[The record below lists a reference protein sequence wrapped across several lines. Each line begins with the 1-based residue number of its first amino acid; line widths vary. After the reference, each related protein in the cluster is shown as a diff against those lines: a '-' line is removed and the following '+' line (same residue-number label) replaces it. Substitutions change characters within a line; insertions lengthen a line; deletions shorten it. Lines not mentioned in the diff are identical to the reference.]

1 MTAPEY
7 ARLVS
12 RMFLRE
18 ENTLAEEPPTPE
30 ARAEAIAAIAGAIAA
45 RGRKRRALR
54 WTAWVGSA
62 GAAAAVAIGVVGF
75 VRFEAHHAART
86 PAGPPV
92 ASAREVQITAHPM
105 GGVASLVV
113 SGSQAPLAD
122 GRSLA
127 EGSRLVTPPD
137 GRANLAFSTG
147 TSVLVGEGTDV
158 MLGGEGAT
166 QVLRLNSG
174 WIDLHVAKLADSQ
187 KFLVDTP
194 DAEVEVRG
202 TRFRVILARADA
214 SCGGGTT
221 TRVVV
226 SEGVVVVRHANV
238 ESSVSAGEQWPPGC
252 AAAPVLTSA
261 AASRMQD
268 SAGGASLVSSTLAD
282 QNDLFG
288 EGLAHKRRGEVKR
301 ALASFDRF
309 LDEYPTSALAES
321 AMVERMRLFRSSSS
335 SRTPQAA
342 KRYLATYPNGFAHG
356 EAEAILAGSP

>member
-7 ARLVS
+7 ARLAS
-12 RMFLRE
+12 RMFFRE

-30 ARAEAIAAIAGAIAA
+30 ARTEAIAAIADAIAA

-54 WTAWVGSA
+54 WMAWVGTA

-75 VRFEAHHAART
+75 VRFEARHAARA

-92 ASAREVQITAHPM
+92 ASAPGVQITAHPM

-174 WIDLHVAKLADSQ
+174 WIDLHVAKLADNQ

-202 TRFRVILARADA
+202 TRFRVLLARADA
-214 SCGGGTT
+214 SCGSGTM

-238 ESSVSAGEQWPPGC
+238 ESSVSAGEQWPLGC
-252 AAAPVLTSA
+252 AAAPASTSA

-268 SAGGASLVSSTLAD
+268 SAGASLASSTLAD

-335 SRTPQAA
+335 SRAPQAA
-342 KRYLATYPNGFAHG
+342 KRYLATYPDGFAHG

>member
-7 ARLVS
+7 ARLVT

-18 ENTLAEEPPTPE
+18 ENTLVEGPPAPE
-30 ARAEAIAAIAGAIAA
+30 GRAEAIAAIAGAIAA

-54 WTAWVGSA
+54 WTAWAGSL
-62 GAAAAVAIGVVGF
+62 GAAAAVAIGVFGF
-75 VRFEAHHAART
+75 VRFEAHPASHT
-86 PAGPPV
+86 GAGPLA
-92 ASAREVQITAHPM
+92 ASSPEVQITAHPM

-113 SGSQAPLAD
+113 SGSQGPLAD

-166 QVLRLNSG
+166 QVLRLNAG
-174 WIDLHVAKLADSQ
+174 WIDLHVAKLADRQ

-202 TRFRVILARADA
+202 TRFRVTLAKADA
-214 SCGGGTT
+214 SCGNGTT

-226 SEGVVVVRHANV
+226 NEGVVVVRHANV
-238 ESSVSAGEQWPPGC
+238 ESSVSAGEQWPSGC
-252 AAAPVLTSA
+252 VTA
-261 AASRMQD
+261 AASMVPSAARM
-268 SAGGASLVSSTLAD
+268 SYASGGATPESSTLAE

-288 EGLAHKRRGEVKR
+288 EGLAQKRRGEVKQ
-301 ALASFDRF
+301 ALASFERV

-321 AMVERMRLFRSSSS
+321 AMAERMRLLRSSSPP
-335 SRTPQAA
+335 RAVQAA
-342 KRYLATYPNGFAHG
+342 KRYLGTYPNGFAHG
-356 EAEAILAGSP
+356 EAEAILAGSR

>member
-7 ARLVS
+7 ARLVT

-18 ENTLAEEPPTPE
+18 ENTLAEEPPAPE
-30 ARAEAIAAIAGAIAA
+30 ARAQAIAAIAGAIAA
-45 RGRKRRALR
+45 RARKRRVLR

-75 VRFEAHHAART
+75 VRFETHRAARA
-86 PAGPPV
+86 PAGPAV
-92 ASAREVQITAHPM
+92 ASAPEVQITAHPM
-105 GGVASLVV
+105 GGVASLLV

-166 QVLRLNSG
+166 QVLRLNAG
-174 WIDLHVAKLADSQ
+174 WIDLHVAKLANNQ

-202 TRFRVILARADA
+202 TRFRVTLARADA
-214 SCGGGTT
+214 SCGNGTT
-221 TRVVV
+221 TRVIV

-238 ESSVSAGEQWPPGC
+238 ESSVSAGEQWPLGC
-252 AAAPVLTSA
+252 AAAPASA
-261 AASRMQD
+261 ALASSRAED
-268 SAGGASLVSSTLAD
+268 KGGGASLESSTLAD

-288 EGLAHKRRGEVKR
+288 EGLAHKRRGDVKR
-301 ALASFDRF
+301 ALVSFDRF

-321 AMVERMRLFRSSSS
+321 AMVERMRLFRSSRSP
-335 SRTPQAA
+335 RAAQAA
-342 KRYLATYPNGFAHG
+342 KRYLATYPNGFAQG
-356 EAEAILAGSP
+356 EAEAILAKSP